1 MSETREGRDSAVNM
15 ELVEDAKIAL
25 ARSIEEIGAERHE
38 FASQAQWLKRI
49 NSFFNVSIVLLG
61 VAAPAVVTYL
71 TQQPNPDPSLTLK
84 TIVIVGVAG
93 AFATLRGLLKW
104 GEKYGFAVMT
114 SMKLRELE
122 ANARLEMEEILHTAN
137 EFIIYGKLSALNRE
151 IQERWTEIIRRHLIS
166 GGNGGEGD

>member
-1 MSETREGRDSAVNM
+1 MSQAREGREVDAG
-15 ELVEDAKIAL
+15 LVEGAKQAL
-25 ARSIEEIGAERHE
+25 LQSIDEIGAERHE

-71 TQQPNPDPSLTLK
+71 TQQPTQDPSLTLK

-93 AFATLRGLLKW
+93 AFATLRGVLKW

-114 SMKLRELE
+114 AMKLRELE
-122 ANARLEMEEILHTAN
+122 ANARLEMEEILHTSN
-137 EFIIYGKLSALNRE
+137 DVMIYGKLSNLNRE
-151 IQERWTEIIRRHLIS
+151 IQEKWTEIIRRHLVS
-166 GGNGGEGD
+166 GGSGGEGE